1 MMDIPI
7 QPIIFSIP
15 AIIYFFVQRRKGK
28 SKTELSENLGLTIS
42 RLKYYGFGLL
52 IAATTI
58 GLTYLLLKFVT
69 PDIFENENIGTNI
82 YRNWTL
88 TFGTIILA
96 FLRETIYVTFGEEL
110 FFRGFL
116 AGILIRKF
124 GLTVGNILQ
133 ALIFLLPH
141 LLLLTINTD
150 FWTYLIIIAIM
161 GWILGLLRHKS
172 KSIFP
177 GLLTHSI
184 VNTFA
189 ATLVMN

>member
-1 MMDIPI
+1 MEIPI
-7 QPIIFSIP
+7 QPILFSIP
-15 AIIYFFVQRRKGK
+15 VIIYYFFQKRKGK
-28 SKTELSENLGLTIS
+28 SNTEITENLGLTIS
-42 RLKYYGFGLL
+42 QLKYYVFGIL
-52 IAATTI
+52 IAAISI
-58 GLTYLLLKFVT
+58 GLTYLLLKFVS

-88 TFGTIILA
+88 SFGTIILA
-96 FLRETIYVTFGEEL
+96 FCRETIYVTFGEEL

-124 GLTVGNILQ
+124 GLAVGNILQ

-150 FWTYLIIIAIM
+150 FWIFVIIIAIM
-161 GWILGLLRHKS
+161 GWILGLLRHNS

-189 ATLVMN
+189 AILVMN